1 MTTVHVRSVPG
12 ARFTHEA
19 AARDHRLLVDEPAD
33 HGGDDRGPTPGDLL
47 CAALGSCMAIT
58 VRMYAERKGWKVDAV
73 TVRVTREGERF
84 ATEVGFDGELDAERR
99 ARLLQIAQRCPTHK
113 TLTHVNGI
121 ETRAI

>member
-1 MTTVHVRSVPG
+1 
-12 ARFTHEA
+12 
-19 AARDHRLLVDEPAD
+19 
-33 HGGDDRGPTPGDLL
+33 
-47 CAALGSCMAIT
+47 
-58 VRMYAERKGWKVDAV
+58 V

-113 TLTHVNGI
+113 TLTQVNGI